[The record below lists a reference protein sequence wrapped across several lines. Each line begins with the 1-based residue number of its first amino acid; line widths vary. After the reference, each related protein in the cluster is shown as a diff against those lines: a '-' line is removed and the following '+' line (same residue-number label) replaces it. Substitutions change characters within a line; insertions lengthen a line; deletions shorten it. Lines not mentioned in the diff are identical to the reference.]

1 MERLMYK
8 VILIDIDDTLFDYKK
23 AEDNAIR
30 RVFED
35 FEYFKKEKNV
45 ERFEEIKK
53 KYRYATE
60 YSIYKIS
67 IVVW

>member
-1 MERLMYK
+1 MYK

-35 FEYFKKEKNV
+35 FEYFEKEKHK
-45 ERFEEIKK
+45 IKVK
-53 KYRYATE
+53 
-60 YSIYKIS
+60 
-67 IVVW
+67 